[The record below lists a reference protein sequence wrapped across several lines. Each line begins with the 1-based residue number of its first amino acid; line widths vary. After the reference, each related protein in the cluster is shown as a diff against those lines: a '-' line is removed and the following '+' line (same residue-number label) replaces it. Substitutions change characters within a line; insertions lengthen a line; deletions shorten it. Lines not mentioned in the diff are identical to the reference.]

1 MRQAPSTGR
10 RREMTRR
17 AAPRDFEMPART
29 GRRARR
35 DRSGTPTSSHRAS
48 LSQGRSASGRRT
60 RSPPSSRAEST
71 RSPSPSP
78 RWRYLRRPVSPRP
91 WQDAPGCCRSSQSS
105 TRWASRPSRRKAAC
119 TARSWARSPQSCP
132 RPPRTGPPL
141 PRRHMRA
148 QRKGQG
154 TMQPRTL
161 PRSIS
166 RQRGIFPLLPA
177 RNAYDAARFYCAA
190 PEATV
195 QVMAAAFWGVEMS
208 VFTRAIFASLVLREI
223 VSVAEPS

>member
-35 DRSGTPTSSHRAS
+35 DRSGTPTSSHRVNLA
-48 LSQGRSASGRRT
+48 QGRSASGRRT
-60 RSPPSSRAEST
+60 HGPPSSRAVST
-71 RSPSPSP
+71 RSPSP
-78 RWRYLRRPVSPRP
+78 RWRYLRSPVSPRP

-105 TRWASRPSRRKAAC
+105 TRSAPRPSRRNAVR

-132 RPPRTGPPL
+132 RPPRTDPPL

-154 TMQPRTL
+154 TTQPRTL

-177 RNAYDAARFYCAA
+177 RNAYDAARCYCAA